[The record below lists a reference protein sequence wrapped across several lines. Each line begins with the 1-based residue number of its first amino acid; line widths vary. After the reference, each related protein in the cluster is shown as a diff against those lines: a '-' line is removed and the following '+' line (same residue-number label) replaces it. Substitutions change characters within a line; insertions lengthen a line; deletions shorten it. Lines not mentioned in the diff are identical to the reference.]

1 MQAHAEYWRA
11 HAAVSRELC
20 NVLFANRLT
29 SVCAEGAASGRDHVR
44 MTEHPAYPLTVR
56 ASCGHSMRVVSPAQ
70 QDEFEQD
77 HQERCGA
84 AEFVEETANF
94 LLE

>member
-1 MQAHAEYWRA
+1 
-11 HAAVSRELC
+11 
-20 NVLFANRLT
+20 
-29 SVCAEGAASGRDHVR
+29 
-44 MTEHPAYPLTVR
+44 
-56 ASCGHSMRVVSPAQ
+56 MRVVSPAQ